1 MLDFEEKKNVQNFV
15 NLMFWFSLAPTMNKP
30 IRVRN
35 KTISAIDHI
44 ITNSIYNN
52 DFKTAILSIDISDH
66 FLITCAFKLRS
77 SMSSENHLKK

>member
-1 MLDFEEKKNVQNFV
+1 
-15 NLMFWFSLAPTMNKP
+15 MFSFSLAPTMNKP

-52 DFKTAILSIDISDH
+52 DFKTAILRIDISDH
-66 FLITCAFKLRS
+66 FLITYAFKRRS
-77 SMSSENHLKK
+77 SMSSENH